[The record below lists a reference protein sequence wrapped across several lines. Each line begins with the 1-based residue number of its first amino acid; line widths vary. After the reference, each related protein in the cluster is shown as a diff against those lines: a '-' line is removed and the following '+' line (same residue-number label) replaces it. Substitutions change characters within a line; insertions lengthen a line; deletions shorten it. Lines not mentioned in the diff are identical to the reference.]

1 MSSNRLLGVA
11 KNLALAGTLSQI
23 GCMTAAIAVAALLVG
38 LWVDSRL
45 NTKPVFAALL
55 ILLSIP
61 VNVYVLVRVVQSTAA
76 QFQSETKDENKKE
89 GEP

>member
-1 MSSNRLLGVA
+1 VSSNRRLGVA
-11 KNLALAGTLSQI
+11 KNLALAGVLSQI
-23 GCMTAAIAVAALLVG
+23 GCMTAAIAVAALLGG

-45 NTKPVFAALL
+45 NTKPVFAVLFL
-55 ILLSIP
+55 LLSIP

-76 QFQSETKDENKKE
+76 QFQSDTKNESEKE